1 MAEKILNT
9 RIQLKYDTYANWTT
23 NNPILKK
30 GEMAI
35 ATIEAGNTEKV
46 NSVTPPQVLIKV
58 GDGKTNYNALPFVSG
73 LAADVY
79 SWAKKNDTEFIS
91 WLNTQIGNTY
101 DTLIEGLTD
110 DGNYYYG
117 RSYMDIPDEDGLIFI
132 KADKAENLLLCN
144 KALRINTQGQLAFL
158 FFKAYY

>member
-35 ATIEAGNTEKV
+35 ATIEAGDTEKV

-58 GDGKTNYNALPFVSG
+58 GDGTTNYNALPFASG
-73 LAADVY
+73 MAADVY
-79 SWAKKNDTEFIS
+79 SWAKQSTKPSYTGSEVTLTGYSKASSYSEISASDTVNQAIGKLEGAIS
-91 WLNTQIGNTY
+91 
-101 DTLIEGLTD
+101 GL
-110 DGNYYYG
+110 
-117 RSYMDIPDEDGLIFI
+117 ED
-132 KADKAENLLLCN
+132 LL
-144 KALRINTQGQLAFL
+144 ASI
-158 FFKAYY
+158 